1 MIEIHGAPFDLG
13 GARQG
18 SRLGPDALRLA
29 GLAQTLFRDLNLEGV
44 DRGNISVDLTAQA
57 GSGLPYAQPVS
68 QGLIKLKQA
77 TAEVLARG
85 NFPIMLGGEHSMSAG
100 PISAMVEEYGDS
112 LGILW
117 IDAHVDMNTPDL
129 SPSQNIHGMPLALL
143 SGYCSGVDGEFDT
156 DWKMLQDSVVKN
168 HLNPA
173 NIAWFG
179 LRDVDDG
186 ERARAKQGCTV
197 TMHDIDRDGVLGSW
211 QRIHDYFVER
221 GCTKLYVSLDVDA
234 MDPILAPGTG
244 TAVRGGLSYREAHFL
259 AELIYSSLSVS
270 DAPYQLV
277 GLDVVEVSP
286 IHDNNNQTAI
296 VATEWVASL
305 FGKSI
310 L

>member
-29 GLAQTLFRDLNLEGV
+29 GITTSLFKELKLEGI
-44 DRGNISVDLTAQA
+44 DRGNIEVDLTAEP
-57 GSGLPYAQPVS
+57 GPGLPYAQPVS
-68 QGLIKLKQA
+68 KALAKLRQA
-77 TAEVLARG
+77 TKEVLARG

-100 PISAMVEEYGDS
+100 PISALVDNYGDK

-117 IDAHVDMNTPDL
+117 IDAHVDMNTPDK

-143 SGYCSGVDGEFDT
+143 CGFSSGVDGEFNA
-156 DWKMLQDSVVKN
+156 DWKLLQDSVVN
-168 HLNPA
+168 THLNPA
-173 NIAWFG
+173 NICWFG
-179 LRDVDDG
+179 LRDVDLG
-186 ERARAKQGCTV
+186 ERERARMGCSI
-197 TMHDIDRDGVLGSW
+197 TMHDIDRDGVLGCW
-211 QRIHDYFVER
+211 NRIHQYLKDR
-221 GCTKLYVSLDVDA
+221 GCEYLYVSLDVDA

-259 AELIYSSLSVS
+259 AELLYSTIQRDQS
-270 DAPYQLV
+270 YCLV

-296 VATEWVASL
+296 VAAEWVASL

>member
-29 GLAQTLFRDLNLEGV
+29 GLAHTLFRELGLQGV
-44 DRGNISVDLTAQA
+44 DRGNISVDLTAEP
-57 GSGLPYAQPVS
+57 GSGLPYARPVS
-68 QGLIKLKQA
+68 QGLVKLKQV
-77 TAEVLARG
+77 TAEVLDRG

-100 PISAMVEEYGDS
+100 PVSALVDQHGDN

-129 SPSQNIHGMPLALL
+129 SPSHNIHGMPLALL
-143 SGYCSGVDGEFDT
+143 CGFASGVDGEFDA
-156 DWKMLQDSVVKN
+156 DWRLLQDSVVKK

-186 ERARAKQGCTV
+186 ERDRARQGCAV

-211 QRIHDYFVER
+211 QRIHQYFVSR
-221 GCTKLYVSLDVDA
+221 GCTALYVSLDVDA

-259 AELIYSSLSVS
+259 AELIYSSLSAPDS
-270 DAPYQLV
+270 PYQLV

-286 IHDNNNQTAI
+286 IHDSNNQTAI